1 MLYFHTYHCNHYISL
16 PFFQEYDFV
25 FSVDIAE
32 GEPPLKL
39 PYNMTEDPWV
49 AAQNFIT
56 KHGLN
61 QAFLEQVRDFILQNT
76 QSVSISQQSA
86 DSTYRDPLTGK
97 LLTYPDILQNAS
109 GASRDGI
116 FLLFDC

>member
-1 MLYFHTYHCNHYISL
+1 MKLRKCFCIDLITGNFCLLILDLVIAKPSFL
-16 PFFQEYDFV
+16 FILQEYDFV

-61 QAFLEQVRDFILQNT
+61 QAFLEQVRDFIVQNT
-76 QSVSISQQSA
+76 QSVSMSQQST
-86 DSTYRDPLTGK
+86 DSNYRDPFTGK
-97 LLTYPDILQNAS
+97 IVLLLS
-109 GASRDGI
+109 
-116 FLLFDC
+116 LL

>member
-1 MLYFHTYHCNHYISL
+1 M
-16 PFFQEYDFV
+16 

-61 QAFLEQVRDFILQNT
+61 QAFLEQVRDFIVQNT
-76 QSVSISQQSA
+76 QSVSMSQQSA
-86 DSTYRDPLTGK
+86 DSNYRDPFTGK
-97 LLTYPDILQNAS
+97 IVLLLS
-109 GASRDGI
+109 L
-116 FLLFDC
+116 LLFLVPCVRFNH

>member
-1 MLYFHTYHCNHYISL
+1 MKLRKCFCIILITENFWLLLLSL
-16 PFFQEYDFV
+16 VIAKPNFLFILQEYDFV

-61 QAFLEQVRDFILQNT
+61 QAFLEQVRDFIVQNT
-76 QSVSISQQSA
+76 QSVSMSQQSA
-86 DSTYRDPLTGK
+86 DSNYRDPFTGK
-97 LLTYPDILQNAS
+97 IILLLS
-109 GASRDGI
+109 
-116 FLLFDC
+116 LL

>member
-1 MLYFHTYHCNHYISL
+1 MKLRKCVCFDLITGNFWRLLFPLVISEPNFL
-16 PFFQEYDFV
+16 FILQEYDFV

-61 QAFLEQVRDFILQNT
+61 QAFLEQVRDFIVQNT
-76 QSVSISQQSA
+76 QSVSMSQQST
-86 DSTYRDPLTGK
+86 DSNYRDPFTGK
-97 LLTYPDILQNAS
+97 IILLLS
-109 GASRDGI
+109 
-116 FLLFDC
+116 LL